1 MGPPELG
8 EEHPGLRQGSALPV
22 PRGQG
27 MSHGR
32 PGTRGAELAAQD
44 SAEDS
49 CLQVPPGAGV
59 APTWLP
65 TPRDRLQG
73 GAPQPVL
80 TGEEAMGERS
90 APGSCPQG
98 EPGGGRGRG
107 RKGDRAVPGTVCP
120 ERQRLPVTTTTA
132 PQSNP
137 ALQAWPAEPRGCARA
152 KKSRTSATWQ
162 AGRPGIGCRHTSKP
176 TFANT

>member
-49 CLQVPPGAGV
+49 CLHVPPGAGV

-65 TPRDRLQG
+65 NPRDRLQG

-107 RKGDRAVPGTVCP
+107 R
-120 ERQRLPVTTTTA
+120 
-132 PQSNP
+132 
-137 ALQAWPAEPRGCARA
+137 
-152 KKSRTSATWQ
+152 
-162 AGRPGIGCRHTSKP
+162 
-176 TFANT
+176 